1 MTNDDDLNNPSYSG
15 DLYKSVFGSTP
26 LFKDSSDSPLYS
38 DILNDTDL
46 SILTADTF
54 PGSYDLSLLGVTAE
68 ELKNSANRIRTQKIN
83 PYKNKP
89 IPFNEQLYFPEFF
102 SQKQRAEEG
111 VLNLLPQVGAMSDRP
126 FIPDSALITDPSQ
139 IRKPIGYDKVRES
152 LRYGVDPRNTFE
164 DASLRSAVAFYTGQN
179 PTPEDLNYMFDN
191 FKFPGRGKT
200 GYRDQYPNA
209 IARYINPNNP
219 KVGIRIDGVAT
230 DANGNNLPL
239 TFDAATVTGS
249 DVGEFALDEFLPMLA
264 EGTVAI
270 AGLGKKGLFN
280 EFLRNKP
287 KGKGWVGKAGDSIS
301 FNALLAASSAGTRFL
316 QRVSGLGTGA
326 HNKSPAEI
334 LEESG
339 VLFAFSFLGNQG
351 LDILLQGMPKIY
363 RTIAGKDIGAND
375 LREIEE
381 AWKNYQTSAAG
392 KQINLPL
399 GEKEP
404 FTIQEIR
411 EAAERLGVET
421 FFDPKEVYK
430 PSLSRGSRS
439 EWIERIERALLSEGN
454 QADLAPILAQLG
466 QGDAKFTK
474 EFFSAMFKSIDE
486 NVTGATIGPEIRAI
500 LDDGEENFVKEGQEI
515 FSDLRQTVKDIQ
527 SGNVDNLTIIDEQAS
542 DRIIK
547 RTNNRVQVVQRQYL
561 DETTQNVE
569 NAFIEAGID
578 NVPITTRTL
587 STELKNFKAKGDKK
601 IKSENYDDKIDN
613 QEYYDT
619 FQQLIPDEELFT
631 KWSNN
636 QRLTIN
642 DLIKLQRA
650 AGRASGVTKSGAVKS
665 DLFKLQSTI
674 NNQVANSLEGL
685 IKNGTIDRAT
695 KNNIIDNL
703 VTANSRYNL
712 ANTKAVIDLAKAE
725 PEELLSFISLTQR
738 KGVPTNDTMREVVH
752 FLKDSGDTETLN
764 LLRNTLTDNLQQI
777 LDNPG
782 NRFTGEELA
791 KNYKKFLDQF
801 GPSLKELFEGADLNK
816 IYKSPLEFE
825 NQILKPLER
834 LNRDKKLFTDRFG
847 QKSTFNIITDIVGQS
862 SQERL
867 AGKTI
872 QDLDFLMEL
881 IDGNNALKA
890 DVANAYKLYVKGTL
904 QDSQGNLSISNLKKL
919 LEDGHVFGTVN
930 DASNLSARNFHQTIL
945 GGDNEFT
952 TNLFI
957 LEDLI
962 AKSRGVMGTYGDL
975 AGGGTLVDEA
985 AIRREMIKAS
995 TDPKINYLKR
1005 FFIPPLTQTGRRA
1018 TLGENIFKERTLK
1031 FLGKL
1036 VTEPELINSYLGAL
1050 RGRNQIAPFIKI
1062 LNQVDSRLAD
1072 DVEFGLSYYDSEKR
1086 EPKERDTSLFLN
1098 PRLYL
1103 PFGNS
1108 RINQIMEETANE

>member
-1 MTNDDDLNNPSYSG
+1 MINDDDLNNPTFSG
-15 DLYKSVFGSTP
+15 SMYKAVLGTTP
-26 LFKDSSDSPLYS
+26 LFEDSSDSPLFS
-38 DILNDTDL
+38 DILSDTDL
-46 SILTADTF
+46 TILTADTF
-54 PGSYDLSLLGVTAE
+54 PGSYDLSVLGVTAE
-68 ELKNSANRIRTQKIN
+68 ELKNSANQIRTEKIN
-83 PYKNKP
+83 PYKNRP

-126 FIPDSALITDPSQ
+126 FVPDSALITDPSE
-139 IRKPIGYDKVRES
+139 IKKPIGYDKVIES
-152 LRYGVDPRNTFE
+152 LRYAVDPRNTFE

-191 FKFPGRGKT
+191 FTFPGRGKT

-219 KVGIRIDGVAT
+219 SVGIRIDGVAT
-230 DANGNNLPL
+230 DADGNNLPL

-249 DVGEFALDEFLPMLA
+249 DVGEFVLDEFLPILA
-264 EGTVAI
+264 EGTTA
-270 AGLGKKGLFN
+270 LTQGKKGLFN
-280 EFLRNKP
+280 EFLRKIP
-287 KGKGWVGKAGDSIS
+287 KGKGALGKAQDSVS
-301 FNALLAASSAGTRFL
+301 FNALLAASGAGARFL
-316 QRVSGLGTGA
+316 QRLSGLGTGA
-326 HNKSPAEI
+326 HNRSLGEI
-334 LEESG
+334 AEESG

-351 LDILLQGMPKIY
+351 LDILLQGVPKIY
-363 RTIAGKDIGAND
+363 RTIAGKDISAND
-375 LREIEE
+375 LKELEE
-381 AWKNYQTSAAG
+381 AWQKYQTSAAG
-392 KQINLPL
+392 RQLDLPL

-404 FTIQEIR
+404 FTIADVR
-411 EAAERLGVET
+411 EAGERLGVET
-421 FFDPKEVYK
+421 FYSPA
-430 PSLSRGSRS
+430 LSRGSRT
-439 EWIERIERALLSEGN
+439 EWVERIEKALLSQSN
-454 QADLAPILAQLG
+454 QEDLAPLLAKLG

-474 EFFSAMFKSIDE
+474 EFFSAMFKAVDE
-486 NVTGATIGPEIRAI
+486 NITGATIGPEIRAL
-500 LDDGEENFVKEGQEI
+500 LDDGEENFIREGQEI
-515 FSDLRQTVKDIQ
+515 FSDFRQTLDDIK
-527 SGNVDNLTIIDEQAS
+527 SGNVDNLTIIDDQAS

-547 RTNNRVQVVQRQYL
+547 RTSNRVAIARRQYL
-561 DETTQNVE
+561 DEATQNTE
-569 NAFIEAGID
+569 NAFIEAGI
-578 NVPITTRTL
+578 NNIPITTRTL
-587 STELKNFKAKGDKK
+587 STKIKEFKAKGDKK
-601 IKSENYDDKIDN
+601 IKSQNYDDKIDRE
-613 QEYYDT
+613 EYYQT
-619 FQQLIPDEELFT
+619 FTDLIPDDELFT

-636 QRLTIN
+636 QRLTVT
-642 DLIKLQRA
+642 DLINLQRA
-650 AGRASGVTKSGAVKS
+650 AGRAQGVTKSGAVKQ
-665 DLFKLQSTI
+665 DLRELQSTV
-674 NNQVANSLEGL
+674 NNQLASTLEGFV
-685 IKNGTIDRAT
+685 KNGQIDRAT
-695 KNNIIDNL
+695 KNNIIDTL

-712 ANTKAVIDLAKAE
+712 ANTKAVVDLAKAE

-738 KGVPTNDTMREVVH
+738 KGIPTNDTMREVVH

-847 QKSTFNIITDIVGQS
+847 KKSTFNIITDIVGQS
-862 SQERL
+862 GQERL

-881 IDGNNALKA
+881 IDGNDALKA

-904 QDSQGNLSISNLKKL
+904 QDSQGNLSVSNLKKL

-930 DASNLSARNFHQTIL
+930 DASNLSARNFHETIL
-945 GGDNEFT
+945 SGDKEFT

-985 AIRREMIKAS
+985 AIRRQMIQDS

-1005 FFIPPLTQTGRRA
+1005 FFIPPLTQTGRRITA
-1018 TLGENIFKERTLK
+1018 GEKIFTEKTLN

-1036 VTEPELINSYLGAL
+1036 VTEPELLNSYLAAL
-1050 RGRNQIAPFIKI
+1050 RGRNQIAPFIKV
-1062 LNQVDSRLAD
+1062 LNQIDSRLAD
-1072 DVEFGLSYYDSEKR
+1072 DIEFGLSYYDSEKR
-1086 EPKERDTSLFLN
+1086 EPKEREDSLFLN
-1098 PRLYL
+1098 PRLYT
-1103 PFGNS
+1103 PFRNS
-1108 RINQIMEETANE
+1108 RINQIMEETQQ